1 MNTNEIMNQL
11 RKYGLPTMEEME
23 NIKTEAD
30 KIEDAFF
37 LMCVGDP
44 NDERVAFSYSSS
56 SDDVKRFLF
65 SMIFLFFD
73 RKADDEMVCAQEEM
87 ERHGITDYEG
97 FREYMKA
104 EICLEFFSDLTQA
117 FIETEPKLLE
127 YCEKIQNLDHQ
138 HSQDNPST
146 EEQYLDADENSGEE
160 DLYGHAHLVNE
171 AMASAR
177 RAAEAL
183 ESTKLADLK
192 LPIGKPLHDKIN
204 LEARYEVLDNV
215 ERALGLDEPT
225 GDLN

>member
-1 MNTNEIMNQL
+1 MSTNKIMNQL
-11 RKYGLPTMEEME
+11 RKYGLPTMEEMK
-23 NIKTEAD
+23 NIKAEAD
-30 KIEDAFF
+30 KIENAFF
-37 LMCVGDP
+37 LMCAGDP
-44 NDERVAFSYSSS
+44 DDERVSFAYSSS
-56 SDDVKRFLF
+56 SDAMKRFLF
-65 SMIFLFFD
+65 SMIFLFLD
-73 RKADDEMVCAQEEM
+73 QKTDDEMVCAQEEM

-117 FIETEPKLLE
+117 FIETEPELLE
-127 YCEKIQNLDHQ
+127 CCEKIQNLDHQ
-138 HSQDNPST
+138 HSQDDSST
-146 EEQYLDADENSGEE
+146 EEQDLDADENNGEE
-160 DLYGHAHLVNE
+160 DLYGHTRLVNE

-183 ESTKLADLK
+183 ENTKLAPLK

-204 LEARYEVLDNV
+204 LEARYEVLDNI